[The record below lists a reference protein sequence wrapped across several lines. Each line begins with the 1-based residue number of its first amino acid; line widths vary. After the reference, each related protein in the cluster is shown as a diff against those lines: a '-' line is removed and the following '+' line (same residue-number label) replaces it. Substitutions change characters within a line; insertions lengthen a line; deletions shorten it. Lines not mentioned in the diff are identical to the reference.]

1 MIIEWIKEQMIIE
14 FEAMKKKYNSPCVQ
28 VAAMEAKSMLL
39 SVSTAGDAPEEVIS
53 FKPNAGK
60 QW

>member
-1 MIIEWIKEQMIIE
+1 MIIE
-14 FEAMKKKYNSPCVQ
+14 FEAMKKNYYNSPCVQ

-53 FKPNAGK
+53 FKPNTGK